1 MRPCSVWSPR
11 RKRAARKNF
20 IFGGLS
26 KRRISSRPILNA
38 LKKRARATRSSAKRS
53 IEAELKR
60 LAGELPELREFME
73 SCLPPYGNTLDELSV
88 EGDWNENEN
97 VD

>member
-1 MRPCSVWSPR
+1 MRPYSVWSLR

-26 KRRISSRPILNA
+26 KRRIS
-38 LKKRARATRSSAKRS
+38 
-53 IEAELKR
+53 
-60 LAGELPELREFME
+60 FME